1 EGGASRRHA
10 AGTDPRLQD
19 RPARRR
25 RFDDR
30 PILRRGADRHHRIPL
45 HGNDRARAP
54 TAATR
59 WMKSPLERAVRDV
72 HAKLTE
78 QQTEFC
84 AREQCAD
91 DVVAMVMNQIRP
103 RYTTTGLGY
112 AVEAADLDTD
122 QVRAQ

>member
-1 EGGASRRHA
+1 
-10 AGTDPRLQD
+10 
-19 RPARRR
+19 
-25 RFDDR
+25 
-30 PILRRGADRHHRIPL
+30 
-45 HGNDRARAP
+45 
-54 TAATR
+54 
-59 WMKSPLERAVRDV
+59 MKSPLERAVRDV

-84 AREQCAD
+84 ACEQCAD

-122 QVRAQ
+122 QVRAQLSVLVFDAMHRVAEQPRHAPSETVTSKPRAPGQ

>member
-1 EGGASRRHA
+1 
-10 AGTDPRLQD
+10 
-19 RPARRR
+19 
-25 RFDDR
+25 
-30 PILRRGADRHHRIPL
+30 
-45 HGNDRARAP
+45 
-54 TAATR
+54 
-59 WMKSPLERAVRDV
+59 MKSPLERAVRDT

-84 AREQCAD
+84 ACEQCAD

-122 QVRAQ
+122 QVRAQLSVLVFEAMHRVAEQPRHAPSETVTSKPREQGR